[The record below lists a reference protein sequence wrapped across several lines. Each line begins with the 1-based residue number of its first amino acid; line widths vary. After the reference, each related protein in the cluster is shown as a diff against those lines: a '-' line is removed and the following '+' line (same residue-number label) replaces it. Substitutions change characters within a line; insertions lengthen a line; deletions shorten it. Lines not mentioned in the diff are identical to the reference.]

1 MELHFGP
8 RRDEFLDLLAK
19 FMIMLGDG
27 LLHNEYGWLTRARLW
42 RVIFMLH
49 EDGSFD
55 PSESLTFAL
64 QASSD
69 SALHPSTLFVT
80 IYYWRSAGSQCRLT
94 LFVGISRIR
103 SGSGSSS
110 LSETKSS
117 SLGTAENTN

>member
-55 PSESLTFAL
+55 PSESLAFAL
-64 QASSD
+64 QASNNRAPQRSLLLSQRLYYD
-69 SALHPSTLFVT
+69 RKNE
-80 IYYWRSAGSQCRLT
+80 IYA
-94 LFVGISRIR
+94 
-103 SGSGSSS
+103 S
-110 LSETKSS
+110 LRC
-117 SLGTAENTN
+117 